1 MILSLVIVFFAD
13 GINVAFTAIVD
24 IDMSGVDLLCAQYG
38 INVNDKLRHQ
48 MNTMYQIVMDSSMI
62 FFSPVV
68 AVASYGMS
76 RYLQNNLSDHDHAG
90 AYEGGGILGGIALVC
105 FA

>member
-1 MILSLVIVFFAD
+1 MD

-38 INVNDKLRHQ
+38 IQVDDKLRHR
-48 MNTMYQIVMDSSMI
+48 MNTIYQIVMDSSMI
-62 FFSPVV
+62 LFSPVV
-68 AVASYGMS
+68 AVASYAMS

-90 AYEGGGILGGIALVC
+90 AYVVFECEAREFQSTHFFMFQLRDSN
-105 FA
+105 